1 MNAIKL
7 KIGYETYTGRVSA
20 PLTVQ
25 TTLNDTLDSAQF
37 ILPYLQ
43 RAEPFEPMTDVELQ
57 IGESEAVIWL
67 LADDQVQEITGT
79 GRYTHT
85 VTLVEYTKITERILM
100 EAKSF
105 SNPLIT
111 DYAEGDVN
119 PEVYMYSTTALNI
132 WNVGAKFATGTTNY
146 YNLPTAVPGTIK
158 IPVHDISLLIGDD
171 AFSSC
176 NNPNNIN
183 LPFWTRI
190 YFSDD
195 PPVLT
200 ESKYI
205 PTNASLIYEYEYGVD
220 SENPA
225 LEKPT
230 APIEYYTE
238 TGGYYTIIYIYSVTQ
253 TSGVA
258 YYAAVTTLLTYEK
271 VPRRDPYTIQEVID
285 ILLEVSSPLR
295 AEDVCEW
302 ALAEDQ
308 KDLPCMMQKSPEFAF
323 ADSRSLWENLREIGR
338 VIHAIPRVIKKG
350 EKDDNGSNKKVRFD
364 FLGGSAQA
372 DFSNGKRISR
382 YSSLDIANYTA
393 GLETMAANLISA
405 TGNSDGTIIEPYGG
419 GYKSLRTATETA
431 RIQEGTSFIETSL
444 PIESIVKAEAYFT
457 YNSNSYSCDITP
469 YVFEKDDYD
478 LLLSY
483 SGSFPKAKCFALYYS
498 RGSQNINGLWFK
510 ATDGADAF
518 ANSLKNYAIANIL
531 SQEAKLNIGYFDQLS
546 YPNISFRVEY
556 IPTVTARVHHYRPD
570 AKRGAGLL
578 ANNQAAN
585 KLSAYA
591 LGENM
596 RGQLAMLSTSARS
609 ELWLFPKYEDIPKAG
624 ELVDD
629 SLYIS
634 SVTARIYPG
643 YCEAQIEMSE
653 NYNEQGAFVEM
664 PSKFRQYEI
673 PTGNERH
680 TVIDEFCY
688 ISDTPSPDV
697 GEVLAGQGLKGLI
710 GYGISCLSY
719 LGRVSLAIATTYD
732 EDGNV
737 LADKLRFPVMGLAIG
752 NSLYFG
758 FSMRDNYAAGNKS
771 IEGGKQY
778 RMNQAV
784 RYGDRY
790 YATAYAI
797 GFKLV
802 KDAQP
807 ASASDSIA
815 DANAFPD
822 TDTAA
827 FSEGNTV
834 AGTGANPLIWYKDS
848 ADAGNIA
855 YQIHFLS
862 DSGYIIGSNLAAS
875 CSAVRSTMAA
885 DDTQLYFFSER
896 LHPING
902 ISDVEKAIGQGAP
915 HPVIHFGFCDA
926 GGHKDAE
933 NGNVL
938 YVSTNVIND
947 VPSGTKSWAIIRGG
961 KFLLGRNESTPPKK
975 IYFNFRRSIKK

>member
-1 MNAIKL
+1 MNKIRL
-7 KIGYETYTGRVSA
+7 KIGDEIYTGKMSA

-57 IGESEAVIWL
+57 IGESEAVTWL
-67 LADDQVQEITGT
+67 LADDQVQEIVGT

-105 SNPLIT
+105 TNPLIT

-119 PEVYMYSTTALNI
+119 PEVYVYSTTASNI

-146 YNLPTAVPGTIK
+146 YNLPAAIPGTIK

-176 NNPNNIN
+176 NNPDNIN
-183 LPFWTRI
+183 LPYRLRI
-190 YFSDD
+190 YFSED

-200 ESKYI
+200 NSKYI
-205 PTNASLIYEYEYGVD
+205 PTNGSIVYEYECGVEP
-220 SENPA
+220 ENPE

-253 TSGVA
+253 TNGVA

-271 VPRRDPYTIQEVID
+271 APRRDPYTIQKVID
-285 ILLEVSSPLR
+285 ILLKVSSPLR

-308 KDLPCMMQKSPEFAF
+308 KNLPCMMRKSPEFAF

-338 VIHAIPRVIKKG
+338 AIHAIPRVIKT
-350 EKDDNGSNKKVRFD
+350 DDNGADKKVRFD
-364 FLGGSAQA
+364 FLGGSDQA

-382 YSSLDIANYTA
+382 YSASDISNYTA

-405 TGNSDGTIIEPYGG
+405 ENESSGSIVEPYDG

-444 PIESIVKAEAYFT
+444 PIESIVKVEAYFT
-457 YNSNSYSCDITP
+457 HGGKNYSCNITP

-478 LLLSY
+478 LLFSY
-483 SGSFPKAKCFALYYS
+483 SGTYPKAKCYALYYS
-498 RGSQNINGLWFK
+498 RGSRNINGLWFK
-510 ATDGADAF
+510 ATDVADVIAD
-518 ANSLKNYAIANIL
+518 SMKNYAIANIL
-531 SQEAKLNIGYFDQLS
+531 SQEAKLGIGYFDQLS

-556 IPTVTARVHHYRPD
+556 IPTVTARIHHYRPD

-596 RGQLAMLSTSARS
+596 RGQLAMLSTSTRS
-609 ELWLFPKYEDIPKAG
+609 ELWLFPRYEDIPKSG

-673 PTGNERH
+673 PAGNERH

-688 ISDTPSPDV
+688 ISDIPTSDV
-697 GEVLAGQGLKGLI
+697 GAVLAGKNLKGLI
-710 GYGISCLSY
+710 GYGISWLSY
-719 LGRVSLAIATTYD
+719 LGRVSLAIATTYG

-771 IEGGKQY
+771 VEGGKQY

-802 KDAQP
+802 TNAHP
-807 ASASDSIA
+807 ASVSDSIA
-815 DANAFPD
+815 DANAFPG

-834 AGTGANPLIWYKDS
+834 AGTGANPLIWHKDS

-862 DSGYIIGSNLAAS
+862 DSGYIIGSGLAAS

-902 ISDVEKAIGQGAP
+902 TSDVEKAIGQGAP
-915 HPVIHFGFCDA
+915 IPVIQFGFCDA
-926 GGHKDAE
+926 DGREDAE